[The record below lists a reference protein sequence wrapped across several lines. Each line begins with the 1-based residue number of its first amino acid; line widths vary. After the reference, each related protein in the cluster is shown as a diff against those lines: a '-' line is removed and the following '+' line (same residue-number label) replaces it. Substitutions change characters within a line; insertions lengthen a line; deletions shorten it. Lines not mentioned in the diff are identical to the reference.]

1 MPVPLHHVEYGQGEP
16 LIILH
21 GLLGSAD
28 NFRSIATQLGQ
39 FYHVFCLDLR
49 NHGLSGHADT
59 MTYADMADDVIQFI
73 ANRRLF
79 EPILLGHSMGGKVAM
94 AVAAAYKN
102 QLSRLIVVDIAPK
115 YYEDKHSFILNAM
128 HNLNLDRYTTLKEM
142 DYALSLQ
149 LSDPQLR
156 GFILKALIKE
166 NDLFY
171 WKVNLPVL
179 LERYSDLQEAPP
191 LFESIE
197 LPTLFIRGSES
208 DYILDDDWDFTQS
221 IFPNSDLVT
230 IRGAGHWVH
239 AESPDLFVQQV
250 LSFLFLYIVFIYT
263 FSYI

>member
-94 AVAAAYKN
+94 TVAGSYLD

-115 YYEDKHSFILNAM
+115 DYENRHSLILNAM
-128 HNLNLDRYTTLKEM
+128 NGLNLDRYTRLSEV
-142 DYALSLQ
+142 DHALSAAIP
-149 LSDPQLR
+149 SPQIR
-156 GFILKALIKE
+156 GLILKNLIKE
-166 NDLFY
+166 GDLFH
-171 WKVNLPVL
+171 WKVNLPVIL
-179 LERYSDLQEAPP
+179 NQYPFLQEAPP
-191 LFESIE
+191 LLESID
-197 LPTLFIRGSES
+197 LPTLFIRGGES
-208 DYILDDDWDFTQS
+208 DYILDDDLEFIDAL
-221 IFPNSDLVT
+221 FPDSDLRT

-239 AESPDLFVQQV
+239 AEAPNAFVDAV
-250 LSFLFLYIVFIYT
+250 LSFL
-263 FSYI
+263 